1 MWGWC
6 ACIQDFW
13 VQGGTRGAMSG
24 QKLFLRL
31 CDAAGGAV
39 ALAGWKVEG
48 LGKEVVVACLPS
60 RLENIPRASL
70 GRWWQSTFHWLCAS
84 PWWSSCFCP
93 SRQMGKSDQQACAR
107 FSSEHEPVVWRR
119 GGRTGK
125 QRGRGGTSP
134 KGFSQK
140 GGQQQFS
147 PDCCRAFSRWTWI
160 FLRNRKQTPRRSQRQ
175 RRRKWSVAG
184 AWLEEFFCAE
194 ARGEG
199 GGQRFQEERGPSA
212 VESFVQ
218 DVGAQWGALSN
229 PSPRKTKRRRMPTS
243 FGIPL
248 VAPLP
253 TAKKKAQ
260 PIAPEEWGPWTVS
273 TSRAIKFNHGCA
285 IRRCAVLY
293 WVRGNRLLTSWIGWW
308 GRCCPL
314 CWLWMCRLLLIGL
327 VLNTTQQIMDTSVF
341 TGWEIFAGSARL
353 TKARIPNRACRM
365 RGPVDLYSINVMLL
379 IVALIRLFVEV
390 R

>member
-6 ACIQDFW
+6 AFIQDFW

-93 SRQMGKSDQQACAR
+93 SRRMGKSDQQACAR

-134 KGFSQK
+134 KGFSEK

-175 RRRKWSVAG
+175 RRRRKWSVAG

-212 VESFVQ
+212 VESYVQ
-218 DVGAQWGALSN
+218 DVGAHGEIRVQERQKEEGCRRALG
-229 PSPRKTKRRRMPTS
+229 SPWWLRFRQRRR
-243 FGIPL
+243 
-248 VAPLP
+248 
-253 TAKKKAQ
+253 K
-260 PIAPEEWGPWTVS
+260 
-273 TSRAIKFNHGCA
+273 RN
-285 IRRCAVLY
+285 
-293 WVRGNRLLTSWIGWW
+293 
-308 GRCCPL
+308 
-314 CWLWMCRLLLIGL
+314 LLLRRNEGHEQCPQA
-327 VLNTTQQIMDTSVF
+327 VPSSSTMAVR
-341 TGWEIFAGSARL
+341 FAGVL
-353 TKARIPNRACRM
+353 CCT
-365 RGPVDLYSINVMLL
+365 
-379 IVALIRLFVEV
+379 E
-390 R
+390 